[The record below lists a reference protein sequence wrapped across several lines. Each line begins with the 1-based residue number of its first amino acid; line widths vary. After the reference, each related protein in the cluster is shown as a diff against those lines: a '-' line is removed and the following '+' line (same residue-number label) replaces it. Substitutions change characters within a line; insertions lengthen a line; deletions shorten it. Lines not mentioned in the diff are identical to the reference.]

1 MANPFISK
9 LEHGAELDDADRQ
22 VLDRAVAEV
31 ERVDADK
38 DLIREGEKPEHIH
51 VVLEG
56 FTVRYKVMPDGQRQI
71 MAYLVPGDMCD
82 LHVHILG
89 EMDHSIGTLTPCRVA
104 YIPHKSIGELTEGHP
119 RINRALWWATLVD
132 ESTLREW
139 LVNMGRREAAAQ
151 MAHLF
156 CELLLR
162 LQTVGLATEN
172 GFELPVTQDELADT
186 LGLSAVHVNRVLQQ
200 LRKDGLITFE
210 GKRLTIHDVE
220 RLKAFADFDPRY
232 LHLDRRLR
240 REQVRACA
248 ALAGGRERSSDLP

>member
-1 MANPFISK
+1 MANPFILK
-9 LEHGAELDDADRQ
+9 LQHGAELDDEDRQ
-22 VLDRAVAEV
+22 ALERAVAKV
-31 ERVDADK
+31 EKVDADK

-56 FTVRYKVMPDGQRQI
+56 FTVRYKVLPDGQRQI

-82 LHVHILG
+82 MHGSILG
-89 EMDHSIGTLTPCRVA
+89 TMDHSIGTLTPCRVA
-104 YIPHKSIGELTEGHP
+104 YIPQSTVEELTLRNP
-119 RINRALWWATLVD
+119 RINRALWWTTLVD
-132 ESTLREW
+132 EGTLREW
-139 LVNMGRREAAAQ
+139 LVTMGRREADQQ

-200 LRKDGLITFE
+200 LRKDGLISLV

-220 RLKAFADFDPRY
+220 RLKALAEFDPTY
-232 LHLDRRLR
+232 LHLNERLR
-240 REQVRACA
+240 REQIRA
-248 ALAGGRERSSDLP
+248 

>member
-1 MANPFISK
+1 
-9 LEHGAELDDADRQ
+9 
-22 VLDRAVAEV
+22 
-31 ERVDADK
+31 
-38 DLIREGEKPEHIH
+38 
-51 VVLEG
+51 
-56 FTVRYKVMPDGQRQI
+56 
-71 MAYLVPGDMCD
+71 
-82 LHVHILG
+82 
-89 EMDHSIGTLTPCRVA
+89 VA
-104 YIPHKSIGELTEGHP
+104 YIPRRTIEEITKGHP

-172 GFELPVTQDELADT
+172 DFDLPVTQDELADT

-200 LRKDGLITFE
+200 LRQDGLISLE

-220 RLKAFADFDPRY
+220 RLKAFAGFDPSY

-240 REQVRACA
+240 REQIPA
-248 ALAGGRERSSDLP
+248 